1 MVLIYG
7 AKFSSIYGV
16 QRMFPRI
23 SKSQKKNKTYEYL
36 VVSESIR
43 KNGRSTTRNI
53 ANLGNI
59 ARFSGQDIENLIDG
73 LIKIFKLD
81 KYVLGDEIDILESLE
96 HGSILVWR
104 KLWQDLGLGTILR
117 QYVNTRKQP
126 IQIAM
131 EKYVE
136 MMVVNRC
143 VRPFSKLRTSRW
155 VETTSYKIMQGYA
168 ALDRDVNYF
177 YRSMDY
183 LLEMKDAIE
192 FAIFE
197 RLRNLFSINIKL
209 TFYDITSTFFYTEN
223 CPLGEHGYSR
233 DHRGD
238 CEQIVIGVVTSYE
251 GYPIKH
257 YVFSGDTTDVTT
269 VKQVLLDL
277 KQNYHLE
284 ETVFVGDRGMIS
296 KLNIGELEQQGFDCI
311 MGVKMRQNE
320 LYQSL
325 LFREDIVWE
334 QAAEHRGLHVLEK
347 RVEVKEFLCWKV
359 KRLLIEHQIAVS
371 DDTFRPV
378 VDLIHALTNS
388 TSPDWQGVRTV
399 CRGLSASVD
408 SKLCQKLIALL
419 KRYKNHYEDVP
430 RFIICQN
437 PDRQKAEQ
445 KKRESMLETYKTELD
460 NIFQHADKK
469 KKEEE
474 KKKGMV
480 KETGQEPPSEKP
492 GKSATNTKRTSVAE
506 LAREREGKMTKL
518 FEGYKAKY
526 RKFFQFER
534 DDATQHLIGY
544 RLQQAVIDVE
554 QQCDGMFALYCTRE
568 ELEAGKVIDS
578 YKNLQEVETLFD
590 DLKHFVDIHP
600 IRHRLEERVRAHVFL
615 CMLAL
620 LLKRLFEI
628 NYLKGKSVTEPLEE
642 LENVKLVRYKVKF
655 SQRDER
661 HQVIPKVTTLTPNQ
675 RKYFNLIGL
684 KNPSNLEPFM
694 W

>member
-1 MVLIYG
+1 
-7 AKFSSIYGV
+7 
-16 QRMFPRI
+16 MFPRI

-59 ARFSGQDIENLIDG
+59 ERFSGQDIENLIDG

-81 KYVLGDEIDILESLE
+81 KYVLGNEVEILESLE
-96 HGSILVWR
+96 HGSILLWR
-104 KLWQDLGLGTILR
+104 KLWQELGLETILR
-117 QYVNTRKQP
+117 QHVSTRKQP

-143 VRPFSKLRTSRW
+143 IRPFSKLRTSRW
-155 VETTSYKIMQGYA
+155 VETTSYKLMQGYA
-168 ALDRDVNYF
+168 SLDRDVNYF

-223 CPLGEHGYSR
+223 CPLGERGYSR

-296 KLNIGELEQQGFDCI
+296 RLNIGELEQHGFDCI

-325 LFREDIVWE
+325 LLREQILWE
-334 QAAEHRGLHVLEK
+334 QATEHRGLHVLEK

-359 KRLLIEHQIAVS
+359 TRVLLEHQIEVN
-371 DDTFRPV
+371 DDRLRPLV
-378 VDLIHALTNS
+378 KLIHALSNS
-388 TSPDWQGVRTV
+388 ISPDWPCIRKVLRE
-399 CRGLSASVD
+399 LSTSID
-408 SKLCQKLIALL
+408 SKLCQKLIVLL
-419 KRYKNHYEDVP
+419 KRYEKHYEDVS

-437 PDRQKAEQ
+437 PDRQKAER
-445 KKRESMLETYKTELD
+445 KKRDRMIDTYKKELD
-460 NIFQHADKK
+460 KIFQDAAQK
-469 KKEEE
+469 EE
-474 KKKGMV
+474 KKKKKVVVG
-480 KETGQEPPSEKP
+480 KREQKQPQEEP
-492 GKSATNTKRTSVAE
+492 GKSKKHAKKTSASE
-506 LAREREGKMTKL
+506 LAREREGKMAKL

-526 RKFFQFER
+526 RKFFQLER
-534 DDATQHLIGY
+534 DEATQHLTGY
-544 RLQQAVIDVE
+544 QFQQGVLDFE
-554 QQCDGMFALYCTRE
+554 QQFDGMFALYCTRE

-628 NYLKGKSVTEPLEE
+628 KYLKGKSVTAPLEE
-642 LENVKLVRYKVKF
+642 IEDVKLVRYKVKF
-655 SQRDER
+655 SHRDER
-661 HQVIPKVTTLTPNQ
+661 YQVIPKVTTLTPNQ
-675 RKYFNLIGL
+675 KKYFKLLGL